1 MSTDCK
7 LTARNNSAYCVGAIV
22 EDGVTSSMA
31 QVIGGYLD
39 FLMPVTLTAGL
50 EKLPAATG
58 SPTEPANT
66 DAITTP
72 APTGTGAP
80 TDDSDDSS
88 DGNDESSDG
97 NDKSTEEPGSTST
110 STGGV
115 ARITQNAIALGAA
128 ALFGGALFI

>member
-31 QVIGGYLD
+31 QVIGGYLE

-88 DGNDESSDG
+88 DGND
-97 NDKSTEEPGSTST
+97 KSTEEPGSTST